1 MTPAERVDE
10 ACARWGEGDV
20 VRNCAALLGLRAGVA
35 PTGAALELAM
45 VLGALTDRRWL
56 ASGKPPGNSYWA
68 RVWAARAL
76 RYVWAESAAPAV
88 VAALGDEHW
97 RVREMAAKVVGDRE
111 LGEAAERLVGLLD
124 DGTPRVRAAAV
135 RALGQIGEGE
145 HGAAIKA
152 LASDPDPTVA
162 AAARSAVAALSQR
175 LDRRL

>member
-1 MTPAERVDE
+1 
-10 ACARWGEGDV
+10 
-20 VRNCAALLGLRAGVA
+20 
-35 PTGAALELAM
+35 M

-124 DGTPRVRAAAV
+124 DGTPRACAPPPFGPSVGSARESTVRPS
-135 RALGQIGEGE
+135 RRWHPIPIRRSRLRRGQ
-145 HGAAIKA
+145 
-152 LASDPDPTVA
+152 P
-162 AAARSAVAALSQR
+162 
-175 LDRRL
+175 